1 MISAIAALL
10 FLWGSGADEPTSAAA
25 PISEERQRIL
35 DRELAGKAP
44 QAGERCISTRTVHRM
59 HVISD
64 DMLLFRVSGSLVYVN
79 RLRQPCPGLA
89 RTAYAP
95 RIAASGSRYC
105 SGDIAET
112 EADGGSSC
120 QIGDFTPY
128 RTSTTD

>member
-1 MISAIAALL
+1 MITAVAALL
-10 FLWGSGADEPTSAAA
+10 FLWGSGVDEPAPASA
-25 PISEERQRIL
+25 PVSEERQRIL
-35 DRELAGKAP
+35 DRELAGKTAQP
-44 QAGERCISTRTVHRM
+44 AERCISTRNVHRM

-64 DMLLFRVSGSLVYVN
+64 DTLLFRVSGSLVYIN
-79 RLRQPCPGLA
+79 RLRQACPGLA

-120 QIGDFTPY
+120 QLGEFIPY

>member
-1 MISAIAALL
+1 MITAVAALL
-10 FLWGSGADEPTSAAA
+10 FLWASAADEPAAAAA
-25 PISEERQRIL
+25 PVSEERQRIL
-35 DRELAGKAP
+35 DRELTGKTAQP
-44 QAGERCISTRTVHRM
+44 AERCISTRTVHRM

-64 DMLLFRVSGSLVYVN
+64 DTLLFRVSGSLSYVN

-89 RTAYAP
+89 RTPYAP

-120 QIGDFTPY
+120 QLGEFIPY
-128 RTSTTD
+128 RTGASD